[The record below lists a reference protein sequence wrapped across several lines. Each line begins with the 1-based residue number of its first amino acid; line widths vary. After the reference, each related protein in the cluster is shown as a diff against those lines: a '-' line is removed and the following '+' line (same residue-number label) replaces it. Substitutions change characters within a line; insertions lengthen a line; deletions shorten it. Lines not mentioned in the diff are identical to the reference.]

1 MIGLF
6 FDAWGCNRL
15 EYSFAF
21 KVFSQKL
28 LVMRVYVR
36 EPRNTDAEAF
46 VAKAR
51 DSIAM
56 HRPWVYPPTSIEGF
70 QDYLER
76 LREPRYEGY
85 FICRKTDAE
94 IVGVVNV
101 SEIIRGAMNSAFV
114 GYWAFNG
121 FQGHGYLTE
130 GLALVLDDVFDRL
143 RLHRLEVNIQPANTY
158 SIALAKRLGLR
169 KEGFSKAYLN
179 IGGEWRDHERWA
191 ILDEE
196 WEERGG
202 SFFVVK

>member
-1 MIGLF
+1 
-6 FDAWGCNRL
+6 
-15 EYSFAF
+15 
-21 KVFSQKL
+21 
-28 LVMRVYVR
+28 MRVYVR
-36 EPRNTDAEAF
+36 EPRHTDAKAF
-46 VAKAR
+46 VSKAR

-85 FICRKTDAE
+85 FICRKADAE

-101 SEIIRGAMNSAFV
+101 SEIIRGAMHCAFV

-143 RLHRLEVNIQPANTY
+143 RFIDW
-158 SIALAKRLGLR
+158 K
-169 KEGFSKAYLN
+169 
-179 IGGEWRDHERWA
+179 
-191 ILDEE
+191 
-196 WEERGG
+196 
-202 SFFVVK
+202 